1 MIPDWKLERF
11 LTGDLPDEEM
21 NMLREL
27 EATDVVFANRVKMLR
42 EDNKAILNKLPFETL
57 AGKLAGIADATEN
70 ASVANSIGSANVA
83 ENADVLGTANVA
95 DTAGTANVANSDE
108 TLNVAGRANAAR
120 IAPHFTLMK
129 FAAAAMFIFAVAL
142 VAFMVQRET
151 VVAGENAAGNGDD
164 MAAVNGS
171 QITQVAFAETQSD
184 TRIKGLDARMEVW
197 KKTDAGIVQLQDLD
211 EVHEGDEIQLRYA
224 VPEKCFGLLFSMDG
238 NGALTLH
245 MGDGVKAVELAPG
258 KMNSL
263 PFAYKLDDAPYF
275 EKFFFV
281 TSPKEFA
288 VEENDIDKLLKR
300 SDVKVIGF
308 TLKKAGK

>member
-11 LTGDLPDEEM
+11 LTGDLPEEEM
-21 NMLREL
+21 NKLREL
-27 EATDVVFANRVKMLR
+27 EAQDAVFANRVKMLR
-42 EDNKAILNKLPFETL
+42 EDNKAILSKLPFEAL
-57 AGKLAGIADATEN
+57 AANLGTVTE
-70 ASVANSIGSANVA
+70 AAGSA
-83 ENADVLGTANVA
+83 
-95 DTAGTANVANSDE
+95 
-108 TLNVAGRANAAR
+108 ANAEYAAKN
-120 IAPHFTLMK
+120 APRFTLVK
-129 FAAAAMFIFAVAL
+129 FAVAAMFIFAVAM
-142 VAFMVQRET
+142 VAFFAQRET
-151 VVAGENAAGNGDD
+151 SVMNERVGNDVAN
-164 MAAVNGS
+164 VNGS
-171 QITQVAFAETQSD
+171 QNTQVALAENESD

-197 KKTDAGIVQLQDLD
+197 KKTQAGIVQLNDLD
-211 EVHEGDEIQLRYA
+211 SVGEGDEIQLRYA
-224 VPEKCFGLLFSMDG
+224 VPEKCYGLLFSMDG

-245 MGDGVKAVELAPG
+245 MGDGVKAIELAPG

-300 SDVKVIGF
+300 SDVKVVGF

>member
-11 LTGDLPDEEM
+11 LTGDLPDGEM
-21 NMLREL
+21 REIREL
-27 EATDVVFANRVKMLR
+27 EASDEVLAQRLKLLR
-42 EDNKAILNKLPFETL
+42 EDNKTILNKFPFESL
-57 AGKLAGIADATEN
+57 AAKMADTDATAANN
-70 ASVANSIGSANVA
+70 AP
-83 ENADVLGTANVA
+83 
-95 DTAGTANVANSDE
+95 
-108 TLNVAGRANAAR
+108 R
-120 IAPHFTLMK
+120 FTLMK

-142 VAFMVQRET
+142 VAFMAQRET
-151 VVAGENAAGNGDD
+151 VVAGGNAAGNGDD
-164 MAAVNGS
+164 VAAVNGS

-211 EVHEGDEIQLRYA
+211 EVREGDEIQLRYA

-245 MGDGVKAVELAPG
+245 MGDGVKAIELTPG

-288 VEENDIDKLLKR
+288 VEENDVDKLLKR

>member
-11 LTGDLPDEEM
+11 LTGDLPEEEM
-21 NMLREL
+21 NKLREL
-27 EATDVVFANRVKMLR
+27 EANDAVFANRVKMLR
-42 EDNKAILNKLPFETL
+42 EDNKAILSKLPFETL
-57 AGKLAGIADATEN
+57 AERIADATDIAGE
-70 ASVANSIGSANVA
+70 GR
-83 ENADVLGTANVA
+83 ADLGTGA
-95 DTAGTANVANSDE
+95 AG
-108 TLNVAGRANAAR
+108 NAAKNAAKNAVR
-120 IAPHFTLMK
+120 FTLVK
-129 FAAAAMFIFAVAL
+129 FAAAAMFVFAVAL
-142 VAFMVQRET
+142 VAFFAQRET
-151 VVAGENAAGNGDD
+151 SVMNERVGGDVAT
-164 MAAVNGS
+164 VNGS
-171 QITQVAFAETQSD
+171 QNTQVALAENESD

-197 KKTDAGIVQLQDLD
+197 KKTPAGIVQLNDLD
-211 EVHEGDEIQLRYA
+211 SVGEGDEIQLRYA

-245 MGDGVKAVELAPG
+245 MGNGVKAIELAPG

-300 SDVKVIGF
+300 SDVKVVGF

>member
-11 LTGDLPDEEM
+11 LTGDLPEEEM
-21 NMLREL
+21 NKLREL
-27 EATDVVFANRVKMLR
+27 EANDAVFANRVKMLR

-57 AGKLAGIADATEN
+57 A
-70 ASVANSIGSANVA
+70 AN
-83 ENADVLGTANVA
+83 LGTDAAEKGRANLGTGA
-95 DTAGTANVANSDE
+95 AGTAAKNVAK
-108 TLNVAGRANAAR
+108 NAAR
-120 IAPHFTLMK
+120 FTLVK
-129 FAAAAMFIFAVAL
+129 FAAAAMFVFAIAL
-142 VAFMVQRET
+142 VAFFAQRET
-151 VVAGENAAGNGDD
+151 SVMNERVGSDVAN
-164 MAAVNGS
+164 VNGS
-171 QITQVAFAETQSD
+171 QSTQVALAENESD
-184 TRIKGLDARMEVW
+184 TRIKGLEARMEVW
-197 KKTDAGIVQLQDLD
+197 KKTSAGIVQLNDLD
-211 EVHEGDEIQLRYA
+211 SVGEGDEIQLRYA

-245 MGDGVKAVELAPG
+245 MGNGVKAIELAPG

-288 VEENDIDKLLKR
+288 VEENDVDKLLKR

>member
-11 LTGDLPDEEM
+11 LTGDLPEEEM
-21 NMLREL
+21 NKLREL
-27 EATDVVFANRVKMLR
+27 EANDAVFANRVKMLR
-42 EDNKAILNKLPFETL
+42 EDNKAILSKLPFETL
-57 AGKLAGIADATEN
+57 A
-70 ASVANSIGSANVA
+70 AN
-83 ENADVLGTANVA
+83 LGTVTE
-95 DTAGTANVANSDE
+95 TAGTAAK
-108 TLNVAGRANAAR
+108 NAPR
-120 IAPHFTLMK
+120 FTLVK
-129 FAAAAMFIFAVAL
+129 FAAAAMFVFAIAL
-142 VAFMVQRET
+142 VAFFAQRET
-151 VVAGENAAGNGDD
+151 SVMNERVGSDVAN
-164 MAAVNGS
+164 VNGS
-171 QITQVAFAETQSD
+171 QNTQVALAENESD

-197 KKTDAGIVQLQDLD
+197 KKTQVGIVQLNDLD
-211 EVHEGDEIQLRYA
+211 SVGEGDEIQLRYA

-245 MGDGVKAVELAPG
+245 MGDGVKAIELAPG

-300 SDVKVIGF
+300 SDVKVVGF

>member
-11 LTGDLPDEEM
+11 LTGDLPEEEM
-21 NMLREL
+21 NKLREL
-27 EATDVVFANRVKMLR
+27 EANDAVFANRVKMLR
-42 EDNKAILNKLPFETL
+42 EDNKAILSKLPFETL
-57 AGKLAGIADATEN
+57 A
-70 ASVANSIGSANVA
+70 AN
-83 ENADVLGTANVA
+83 LGTGA
-95 DTAGTANVANSDE
+95 AGNAAKIAAKN
-108 TLNVAGRANAAR
+108 AGR
-120 IAPHFTLMK
+120 FTLVK
-129 FAAAAMFIFAVAL
+129 FAAAAMFVFAVAL
-142 VAFMVQRET
+142 VAFFAQSET
-151 VVAGENAAGNGDD
+151 SVMNERVGSDVAN
-164 MAAVNGS
+164 VNGS
-171 QITQVAFAETQSD
+171 QNTQVALAENESD

-197 KKTDAGIVQLQDLD
+197 KKTSAGIVQLNDLD
-211 EVHEGDEIQLRYA
+211 SVGEGDEIQLRYA

-245 MGDGVKAVELAPG
+245 MGDGVKAIELAPG

-288 VEENDIDKLLKR
+288 VEENDVDKLLKR

>member
-27 EATDVVFANRVKMLR
+27 EATDVVFASRVKMLR

-57 AGKLAGIADATEN
+57 AGKLAGIAD
-70 ASVANSIGSANVA
+70 SA
-83 ENADVLGTANVA
+83 ENADA
-95 DTAGTANVANSDE
+95 AGTANVA
-108 TLNVAGRANAAR
+108 GCANAAKNVLS
-120 IAPHFTLMK
+120 FGFVK
-129 FAAAAMFIFAVAL
+129 FAAAAVLVLAVAL
-142 VAFMVQRET
+142 VAFMAQRET
-151 VVAGENAAGNGDD
+151 IVAGGNAAGNGDD
-164 MAAVNGS
+164 VAAVNGS

-211 EVHEGDEIQLRYA
+211 EVREGDEIQLRYA

-245 MGDGVKAVELAPG
+245 MGDGVKAIELTPG

-288 VEENDIDKLLKR
+288 VEENDVDKLLKR

>member
-11 LTGDLPDEEM
+11 LTGDLPEEEM
-21 NMLREL
+21 NKLREL
-27 EATDVVFANRVKMLR
+27 EANDAVFANRVKMLR

-57 AGKLAGIADATEN
+57 A
-70 ASVANSIGSANVA
+70 AN
-83 ENADVLGTANVA
+83 LGTGA
-95 DTAGTANVANSDE
+95 AGTAAKNDAK
-108 TLNVAGRANAAR
+108 NAVR
-120 IAPHFTLMK
+120 FTLVK
-129 FAAAAMFIFAVAL
+129 FAAAAMFVFAVAL
-142 VAFMVQRET
+142 VAFFAQSET
-151 VVAGENAAGNGDD
+151 SVMNERVGSDVAN
-164 MAAVNGS
+164 VNGS
-171 QITQVAFAETQSD
+171 QNTQVALAENEAD

-197 KKTDAGIVQLQDLD
+197 KKTSAGIVQLNDLD
-211 EVHEGDEIQLRYA
+211 SVGEGDEIQLRYA

-245 MGDGVKAVELAPG
+245 MGNGVKAIELAPG

-288 VEENDIDKLLKR
+288 VEENDVDKLLKR

>member
-11 LTGDLPDEEM
+11 LTGDLPEEEM
-21 NMLREL
+21 NKLREL
-27 EATDVVFANRVKMLR
+27 EANDAVFANRVKMLR
-42 EDNKAILNKLPFETL
+42 EDNKAILSKLPFETL
-57 AGKLAGIADATEN
+57 A
-70 ASVANSIGSANVA
+70 AN
-83 ENADVLGTANVA
+83 LGTV
-95 DTAGTANVANSDE
+95 TE
-108 TLNVAGRANAAR
+108 TAAR
-120 IAPHFTLMK
+120 FTLVK
-129 FAAAAMFIFAVAL
+129 FAAAAMFVFAVAL
-142 VAFMVQRET
+142 VAFFAQSET
-151 VVAGENAAGNGDD
+151 SVMNERVGSDVASVG
-164 MAAVNGS
+164 GS
-171 QITQVAFAETQSD
+171 QNTQVALAENESD

-197 KKTDAGIVQLQDLD
+197 KKTPTGIVQLNDLD
-211 EVHEGDEIQLRYA
+211 SVGEGDEIQLRYA

-288 VEENDIDKLLKR
+288 VEENDVDKLLKK

>member
-11 LTGDLPDEEM
+11 LTGDLPEEEM
-21 NMLREL
+21 NKLREL
-27 EATDVVFANRVKMLR
+27 EANDALFANRVKMLR
-42 EDNKAILNKLPFETL
+42 EDNKAILSKLPFETL
-57 AGKLAGIADATEN
+57 AERIAGATDDAGN
-70 ASVANSIGSANVA
+70 A
-83 ENADVLGTANVA
+83 
-95 DTAGTANVANSDE
+95 AGTAAKNVAK
-108 TLNVAGRANAAR
+108 NAAR
-120 IAPHFTLMK
+120 FTLVK
-129 FAAAAMFIFAVAL
+129 FAAAAMFVFAVAL
-142 VAFMVQRET
+142 VAFFAQRET
-151 VVAGENAAGNGDD
+151 SVMNERVGSDVAN
-164 MAAVNGS
+164 VNGS
-171 QITQVAFAETQSD
+171 QNTQVALAENESD

-197 KKTDAGIVQLQDLD
+197 KKTPAGIVQLNNLD
-211 EVHEGDEIQLRYA
+211 SVGEGDEIQLRYA

-245 MGDGVKAVELAPG
+245 MGNGVKAIELTPG

-288 VEENDIDKLLKR
+288 VEENDVDKLLKR

-308 TLKKAGK
+308 TLKKVGK

>member
-11 LTGDLPDEEM
+11 LTGDLPEEEM
-21 NMLREL
+21 NKLREL
-27 EATDVVFANRVKMLR
+27 EANDAVFANRVKMLH
-42 EDNKAILNKLPFETL
+42 EDNKAILSKLPFETL
-57 AGKLAGIADATEN
+57 A
-70 ASVANSIGSANVA
+70 AN
-83 ENADVLGTANVA
+83 LGTDAAEDGRANLGTDA
-95 DTAGTANVANSDE
+95 AGTAAKNVAK
-108 TLNVAGRANAAR
+108 NAAR
-120 IAPHFTLMK
+120 FTLVK
-129 FAAAAMFIFAVAL
+129 FAAAAMFVFAVAL
-142 VAFMVQRET
+142 VAFFAQRET
-151 VVAGENAAGNGDD
+151 SVMNERVGSDVAT
-164 MAAVNGS
+164 VNGS
-171 QITQVAFAETQSD
+171 QNTQVALAETQSD

-197 KKTDAGIVQLQDLD
+197 KKTPAGIVQLNDLD
-211 EVHEGDEIQLRYA
+211 SVGEGDEIQLRYA

-245 MGDGVKAVELAPG
+245 MGDGVKAIELAPG

-288 VEENDIDKLLKR
+288 VEENDVDKLLKR
-300 SDVKVIGF
+300 SDVKVIVF

>member
-11 LTGDLPDEEM
+11 LTGDLPEEEM
-21 NMLREL
+21 NKLREL
-27 EATDVVFANRVKMLR
+27 EANDAVFANRVKMLR

-57 AGKLAGIADATEN
+57 A
-70 ASVANSIGSANVA
+70 AN
-83 ENADVLGTANVA
+83 LGTDAA
-95 DTAGTANVANSDE
+95 E
-108 TLNVAGRANAAR
+108 EGRANLGTGAAGSAAKIAAKNAAR
-120 IAPHFTLMK
+120 FTLVK
-129 FAAAAMFIFAVAL
+129 FAAAATFVFAVAL
-142 VAFMVQRET
+142 VAFFAQRET
-151 VVAGENAAGNGDD
+151 SVMNERVGGDV
-164 MAAVNGS
+164 AAVNGS
-171 QITQVAFAETQSD
+171 QNTQVALAETQSD

-197 KKTDAGIVQLQDLD
+197 KKTSVGIVQLNDLD
-211 EVHEGDEIQLRYA
+211 SVGEGDEIQLRYA

-245 MGDGVKAVELAPG
+245 MGDGVKAIELAPG

-288 VEENDIDKLLKR
+288 VEENDVDKLLKR

>member
-11 LTGDLPDEEM
+11 LTGDLPEEEM
-21 NMLREL
+21 NKLREL
-27 EATDVVFANRVKMLR
+27 EANDAVFANRVKMLR
-42 EDNKAILNKLPFETL
+42 EDNKAILNKLPFEKL
-57 AGKLAGIADATEN
+57 AANLGTDAAEKGRANLGTDAAGIAAK
-70 ASVANSIGSANVA
+70 NVA
-83 ENADVLGTANVA
+83 K
-95 DTAGTANVANSDE
+95 
-108 TLNVAGRANAAR
+108 NAAR
-120 IAPHFTLMK
+120 FTFVK
-129 FAAAAMFIFAVAL
+129 FAAAAMFVFAVAL
-142 VAFMVQRET
+142 VAFFAQRET
-151 VVAGENAAGNGDD
+151 SVVNERVGSDVAN
-164 MAAVNGS
+164 VNGS
-171 QITQVAFAETQSD
+171 QNTQVALAENESD

-197 KKTDAGIVQLQDLD
+197 KKTSAGIVQLNDLD
-211 EVHEGDEIQLRYA
+211 SVGEGDEIQLRYA

-245 MGDGVKAVELAPG
+245 MGDGVKAIELAPG

-288 VEENDIDKLLKR
+288 VEENDVDKLLKR

>member
-11 LTGDLPDEEM
+11 LTGDLPEEEM
-21 NMLREL
+21 NKLREL
-27 EATDVVFANRVKMLR
+27 EANDAVFANRVKMLR
-42 EDNKAILNKLPFETL
+42 EDNKAILSKLPFETL
-57 AGKLAGIADATEN
+57 A
-70 ASVANSIGSANVA
+70 AN
-83 ENADVLGTANVA
+83 LGTVTE
-95 DTAGTANVANSDE
+95 TAGTAVK
-108 TLNVAGRANAAR
+108 NAPR
-120 IAPHFTLMK
+120 FTLVK
-129 FAAAAMFIFAVAL
+129 FAAAAMFVFAVAL
-142 VAFMVQRET
+142 VAFFAQSET
-151 VVAGENAAGNGDD
+151 SVMNERVGSDVASVG
-164 MAAVNGS
+164 GS
-171 QITQVAFAETQSD
+171 QNTQVALAENESD

-197 KKTDAGIVQLQDLD
+197 KKTPTGIVQLNDLD
-211 EVHEGDEIQLRYA
+211 SVGEGDEIQLRYA

-288 VEENDIDKLLKR
+288 VEENDVDKLLKR

>member
-42 EDNKAILNKLPFETL
+42 EDNKAILNKFPFEAL
-57 AGKLAGIADATEN
+57 AGKLADVPET
-70 ASVANSIGSANVA
+70 
-83 ENADVLGTANVA
+83 ADVLETANVA
-95 DTAGTANVANSDE
+95 DSAE
-108 TLNVAGRANAAR
+108 HANAER
-120 IAPHFTLMK
+120 IAPRFTLMK

-142 VAFMVQRET
+142 IAFMVQRET
-151 VVAGENAAGNGDD
+151 VVAGGNAAGNGDD
-164 MAAVNGS
+164 VAAVNGS

-211 EVHEGDEIQLRYA
+211 EVREGDEIQLRYA

-238 NGALTLH
+238 KGALTLH
-245 MGDGVKAVELAPG
+245 MGDGVKAIELTPG

-288 VEENDIDKLLKR
+288 VEENDVDKLLKR

>member
-1 MIPDWKLERF
+1 MMIPDWKLERF

-21 NMLREL
+21 NKLREL
-27 EATDVVFANRVKMLR
+27 EANDAVFANRVKMLR
-42 EDNKAILNKLPFETL
+42 EDNKAILSKLPFETL
-57 AGKLAGIADATEN
+57 AEKIADATD
-70 ASVANSIGSANVA
+70 VA
-83 ENADVLGTANVA
+83 EEGRTNLGTGA
-95 DTAGTANVANSDE
+95 AGIAAKNDAK
-108 TLNVAGRANAAR
+108 NAVR
-120 IAPHFTLMK
+120 FMLVK
-129 FAAAAMFIFAVAL
+129 FAAAAMFVFAVAL
-142 VAFMVQRET
+142 VAFFAPRET
-151 VVAGENAAGNGDD
+151 SVMNERVGGDVAN
-164 MAAVNGS
+164 VNGS
-171 QITQVAFAETQSD
+171 QNTQVALAENESD

-197 KKTDAGIVQLQDLD
+197 KKTPAGIVQLNDLD
-211 EVHEGDEIQLRYA
+211 SVGEGDEIQLRYA

-245 MGDGVKAVELAPG
+245 MGNGVKAIELAPG

-288 VEENDIDKLLKR
+288 VEENDVDKLLKR

-308 TLKKAGK
+308 TLKKVGK